1 MKTRASYRIGPLM
14 LAALLSGCE
23 PAPSLP
29 RDHPSPQ
36 PFTPVQVRTEVDVAP
51 APGFADQTGGGIFA
65 TADGAVIRLRL
76 DGTRAA
82 LESHPGNTVTPGRAR
97 AVFRM
102 GAGSALVEAD
112 NGLFMAQSGWLIA
125 PPWREVPGTGL
136 VATAATPDG
145 AVWLGH
151 ASGLYRLQGGALS
164 ALKVNG
170 QALDGITALASAPA
184 EDGAQGLWFLRQE
197 TLSVAVRT
205 APGTW
210 QVRQV
215 SSLPLQEGERVVG
228 LAGLG
233 ASEKGKGEAWVL
245 TSSRLLRLAADGWRQ
260 VALARKPEQV
270 LGAGRFI
277 WVNMD
282 GKLLAHDAET
292 GTWGEASGV
301 DTREFRFLAADESGC
316 AWVQLGAETV
326 ALSKG
331 PVPRVLGLLEGSQ
344 VVEDSLVVS
353 ARLVPGVAPLSF
365 TYEVAGVEVPVRGPA
380 YSLGGT
386 EADGTPKAYSFV
398 GLEPGLHSL
407 SAVARYADGTEARR
421 VVSFDYQPLSTV
433 ALGWDKDIR
442 PIHEARC
449 AKCHDTGPARPLGT
463 YTLWKDN
470 AESIIAAVK
479 DQRMPA
485 DGPLDPQLISLIQ
498 RWAATGAN
506 P

>member
-1 MKTRASYRIGPLM
+1 MMNRASYRIGPLM

-23 PAPSLP
+23 PTPSLP

-36 PFTPVQVRTEVDVAP
+36 PFAPVQVRTDVAIAP
-51 APGFADQTGGGIFA
+51 AIGFADQTGGGIFA
-65 TADGAVIRLRL
+65 TADGRVIRLRL

-97 AVFRM
+97 AVFRL

-112 NGLFMAQSGWLIA
+112 NGLFLAQSGWLIA

-151 ASGLYRLQGGALS
+151 SSGLYRLQDGALS

-170 QALDGITALASAPA
+170 QALEGITALASAPA

-210 QVRQV
+210 QVRPV
-215 SSLPLQEGERVVG
+215 TSLPLQEGERVVG

-270 LGAGRFI
+270 LAAGRFV

-282 GKLLAHDAET
+282 GKLLVHDAEA

-301 DTREFRFLAADESGC
+301 DTREFRFLSADESGC

-326 ALSKG
+326 ALTNG
-331 PVPRVLGLLEGSQ
+331 PVPRVLGLLEGTQ
-344 VVEDSLVVS
+344 VVEDSLVVR

-365 TYEVAGVEVPVRGPA
+365 TYEVAGVEVPVRGPT

-398 GLEPGLHSL
+398 GLEPGPHTL

-421 VVSFDYQPLSTV
+421 SVSFDYQPLTSV

-442 PIHEARC
+442 PIHVARC
-449 AKCHDTGPARPLGT
+449 AKCHDTGPARPLST

-470 AESIIAAVK
+470 AELIIAAVK